1 MRKYLSNNAY
11 QWLCSMLLV
20 LWICA
25 GCDGSSQAQA
35 LPLQKDLSTPTA
47 SITST
52 AIPPTTTPLPSPTVL
67 ATPTGK
73 ANPRPPT
80 PQARPETPTP
90 TMQPIA
96 TTVWQT
102 STVLLAVLKPYATVT
117 LTPTLAVTPTA
128 SPTISAPVAPV
139 PPTLAIQPTPDGQTR
154 TAKVPILMYH
164 YVSTPPQ
171 DANIYRLDL
180 SVKPELFAAQLDRM
194 LADGYTT
201 ISLYDLVANLT
212 QGAPLPPKPVILTFD
227 DGYRDAYENAFPRLK
242 ERGMKATFFV
252 ITDFMDEKRP
262 EYLTWDMARTMLAAG
277 MSIESHSRNHA
288 SLRKRDRDFL
298 VWQAL
303 GSLETIKYE
312 LGVQPR
318 FICYPAGEYDQ
329 ATIDIFK
336 SANYWAGITTK
347 QGATQQSDDLFELHR
362 VRIRGTTTPDELAR
376 LLSLDW

>member
-1 MRKYLSNNAY
+1 MNVRA
-11 QWLCSMLLV
+11 
-20 LWICA
+20 
-25 GCDGSSQAQA
+25 
-35 LPLQKDLSTPTA
+35 TPTPF
-47 SITST
+47 SS
-52 AIPPTTTPLPSPTVL
+52 PSPT
-67 ATPTGK
+67 AH
-73 ANPRPPT
+73 ASPRPPT
-80 PQARPETPTP
+80 PLAQLQTPTA
-90 TMQPIA
+90 QPM
-96 TTVWQT
+96 T
-102 STVLLAVLKPYATVT
+102 STVWLTSPTLVAVLKPYVTVT
-117 LTPTLAVTPTA
+117 ITPTDAVTATA
-128 SPTISAPVAPV
+128 LPAASQPVAQVTPS
-139 PPTLAIQPTPDGQTR
+139 PARQPTPDGQAR

-180 SVKPELFAAQLDRM
+180 SVKPALFAAQLDRM
-194 LADGYTT
+194 QADGYTT
-201 ISLYDLVANLT
+201 ISLYDLVGNLT

-227 DGYRDAYENAFPRLK
+227 DGYRDAYENAFPLLK
-242 ERGMKATFFV
+242 AHGMKATFFV
-252 ITDFMDEKRP
+252 ITDFIDEKQP

-288 SLRKRDRDFL
+288 SLRKRDKDFL

-329 ATIDIFK
+329 TTIDIFK
-336 SANYWAGITTK
+336 SANYWAGITTQ
-347 QGATQQSDDLFELHR
+347 QGATQRSDDLFELHR

>member
-1 MRKYLSNNAY
+1 
-11 QWLCSMLLV
+11 MLLV

-35 LPLQKDLSTPTA
+35 LPLQQDLPTPTPTA
-47 SITST
+47 SLTSPSTILTIT
-52 AIPPTTTPLPSPTVL
+52 PRPSPTAVSF
-67 ATPTGK
+67 
-73 ANPRPPT
+73 PRVQASPHPPT
-80 PQARPETPTP
+80 PQVRPQTPTP
-90 TMQPIA
+90 TAQPMA
-96 TTVWQT
+96 STVWMT
-102 STVLLAVLKPYATVT
+102 STTLIAVLKSHATATVT
-117 LTPTLAVTPTA
+117 ASVGVTVAVGVTVTGAVTPTA
-128 SPTISAPVAPV
+128 VPTVSTPVVPV
-139 PPTLAIQPTPDGQTR
+139 TPTPAIQPTPDGQAR

-171 DANIYRLDL
+171 DANIFRLDL

-262 EYLTWDMARTMLAAG
+262 EYLTWDMARIMFAAG
-277 MSIESHSRNHA
+277 MSIEAHGRNHA
-288 SLRKRDRDFL
+288 SLRKRDNDFL

-329 ATIDIFK
+329 ATIAIFK
-336 SANYWAGITTK
+336 SANYWAGLTTQ
-347 QGATQQSDDLFELHR
+347 QGATHHSDDLFELHR